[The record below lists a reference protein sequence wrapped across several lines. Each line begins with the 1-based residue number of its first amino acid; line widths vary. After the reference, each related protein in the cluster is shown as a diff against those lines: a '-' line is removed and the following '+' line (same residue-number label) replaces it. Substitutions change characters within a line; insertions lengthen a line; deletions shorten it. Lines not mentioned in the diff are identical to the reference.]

1 MSEWVEKARALKVDI
16 KAARDF
22 MDLERRCPD
31 DLARKLASAGFFRL
45 CVPKAYGGAEE
56 PPRVIAEALE
66 ALAEIDA
73 SAAWCAMIGSTTGAV
88 AAYLEPD
95 AAREIFGAP
104 DAIVTGVYAPMGKA
118 VAEGGVYRVN
128 GQWKWNSAG
137 QNSSW
142 IAGGCIV
149 MDGGKPMLSADGAPV
164 QRMVLAPASDVSF
177 VDTWR
182 TSGLRGTGSG
192 DMVMKDLRVPKARSV
207 SLLEDRPRVP
217 APLYAFPV
225 FGLLAMGIASVA
237 SGNARAALAEFA
249 AAAAGKRL
257 PNGRTLAERGTTQAM
272 FAQSQADYAAA
283 RAFFMEEIDHAWR
296 EAQGE
301 AAISLQRRAMLRL
314 AATHVTRTAASVIR
328 RVQDFAGGASVFLH
342 DSLHRRLND
351 AQTATAHIMIGPAT
365 YELTGRVLLGGSA
378 STAEL

>member
-1 MSEWVEKARALKVDI
+1 
-16 KAARDF
+16 
-22 MDLERRCPD
+22 
-31 DLARKLASAGFFRL
+31 
-45 CVPKAYGGAEE
+45 
-56 PPRVIAEALE
+56 
-66 ALAEIDA
+66 
-73 SAAWCAMIGSTTGAV
+73 
-88 AAYLEPD
+88 
-95 AAREIFGAP
+95 
-104 DAIVTGVYAPMGKA
+104 
-118 VAEGGVYRVN
+118 
-128 GQWKWNSAG
+128 
-137 QNSSW
+137 
-142 IAGGCIV
+142 
-149 MDGGKPMLSADGAPV
+149 
-164 QRMVLAPASDVSF
+164 MVLAPASEVSF

-192 DMVMKDLRVPKARSV
+192 DMMMKDLRVPKARSV
-207 SLLEDRPRVP
+207 SLLEDKPRVT

-237 SGNARAALAEFA
+237 SGNARAALTEFA
-249 AAAAGKRL
+249 AAAVGKRL

-272 FAQSQADYAAA
+272 FAQAQADYAAA
-283 RAFFMEEIDHAWR
+283 RAFFMEEIDNAWR

-301 AAISLQRRAMLRL
+301 AAISLRRRAMLRL

-378 STAEL
+378 STSEL